1 MDLLFNE
8 SATYH
13 IGLTGSYDSPPLRAD
28 DAFHPAG
35 DYITK
40 RAGAAQIPDHVK
52 ERFVNDALTVPRR
65 AWPRQPWPA
74 GEELPKV
81 DIC

>member
-13 IGLTGSYDSPPLRAD
+13 IGLTGSYDSPQLRAD
-28 DAFHPAG
+28 YAFHPAG

-40 RAGAAQIPDHVK
+40 RAGAAQLPNDVK
-52 ERFVNDALTVPRR
+52 ERFVNDFLAVSRR
-65 AWPRQPWPA
+65 LGRHHWPA
-74 GEELPKV
+74 GKELPKV